1 MSGRHGRTASRGPD
15 NLQGVTEEA
24 ADRITRILA
33 GLRSQLLQTP
43 EALEYP
49 KVRIEL
55 QKLEGLVA
63 LQHAYADNTPG
74 RHRSV
79 SDGAVSQQAN
89 DIPGNEPKPDPFTAN
104 TPSVFIEALWQY
116 RAWSGN
122 PSWRVM
128 ADQAEQVVAFSTMY
142 NAMNGQAL
150 PKLHVVRAIII
161 GCRGDR
167 NDVSSFVNAWRRIAV
182 SSARDRD
189 WVPRPPDE

>member
-1 MSGRHGRTASRGPD
+1 MNGRHGRTTSRGAD
-15 NLQGVTEEA
+15 TRQDDIEEA
-24 ADRITRILA
+24 ADRIARILA

-43 EALEYP
+43 EALEHP
-49 KVRIEL
+49 KVRVEL

-63 LQHAYADNTPG
+63 LQHAYADGPPG
-74 RHRSV
+74 RHRSTD
-79 SDGAVSQQAN
+79 DGVVNQQVN
-89 DIPGNEPKPDPFTAN
+89 DMLGNEPKPDPFTAN
-104 TPSVFIEALWQY
+104 SSAAFIEALWQY

-122 PSWRVM
+122 PSWRMM
-128 ADQAEQVVAFSTMY
+128 ADQAEGIVAFSTMY
-142 NAMNGQAL
+142 NAMNSQAL

-189 WVPRPPDE
+189 WVSRPLDE